1 MDRATLT
8 DVPAETCEYRI
19 YLDLDNSVTG
29 GRARVLEEMRRIYR
43 SYPHGSTFVRLA
55 RMLQVAEVRQQIA
68 LASEFDR
75 EVEAGSMTRR
85 EAAEAYIRAVV
96 GIGAT

>member
-1 MDRATLT
+1 
-8 DVPAETCEYRI
+8 
-19 YLDLDNSVTG
+19 
-29 GRARVLEEMRRIYR
+29 
-43 SYPHGSTFVRLA
+43 
-55 RMLQVAEVRQQIA
+55 MLQVAEVRQQIA

-75 EVEAGSMTRR
+75 EVEAGSMTQR